1 MLGIRGVKRLFYLFC
16 QFSTE
21 CELSWHPKCTTDLS
35 DIPCIIR
42 TRRDEDDDDDD
53 NDDYIDLLTV
63 STMCLI

>member
-42 TRRDEDDDDDD
+42 TRRDEDDDDD